1 MNEPARLEMIVDY
14 CLAARQLA
22 LAGDDEMLSKL
33 LDMVLLAAGNSLM
46 AAQERV
52 VTPFPS
58 RHPGGRSAPLVTKA
72 AAVSK
77 RRG

>member
-1 MNEPARLEMIVDY
+1 
-14 CLAARQLA
+14 
-22 LAGDDEMLSKL
+22 MLSKL